1 MFGKLIDFLVSVL
14 DLFRFWTVIDP
25 FELGI
30 VLRLGRY
37 SRTIKPGFHLL
48 WPLAIEEVLS
58 ENVVPTTTNLSEQVL
73 TCRDGVSIVAATMVR
88 WSISDVRKTL
98 LEVEDAD
105 EVLEDTCYGQTTKI
119 IASLTWDE
127 VIESVT
133 DLEEKLLSA
142 MRRRSH
148 KWGIKVHEVSFTDL
162 AKAKVLRVVT

>member
-48 WPLAIEEVLS
+48 WPLAVEEVLS

-105 EVLEDTCYGQTTKI
+105 EVLEDTCYGQTTRV
-119 IASLTWDE
+119 IASLTWVE
-127 VIESVT
+127 VQQVSNVER
-133 DLEEKLLSA
+133 LLLA
-142 MRRRSH
+142 GMRRRSH
-148 KWGIKVHEVSFTDL
+148 QWGIKVHEVSFTDL